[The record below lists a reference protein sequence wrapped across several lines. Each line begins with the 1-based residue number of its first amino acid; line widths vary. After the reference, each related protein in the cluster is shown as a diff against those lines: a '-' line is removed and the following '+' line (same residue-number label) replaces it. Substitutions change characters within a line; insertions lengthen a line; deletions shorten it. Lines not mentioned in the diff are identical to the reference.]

1 MYRVGFVKVKRSSPT
16 NRMRTQAALAAALG
30 VSSATVSNAFNRPDQ
45 LSPELRERI
54 LRAARDAGYV
64 GPDPTARAL
73 ARGKRGTIGV
83 VFTERLTYAF
93 SDPAAVLFLEGL
105 ARACEDADTGLLL
118 VPVSAGASSGSH
130 NIHRAAVDAL
140 ALYSLPDDD
149 PAVAAALAQEIA
161 VVMIDQPETPG
172 AAFIG
177 IDDRAAGRAALNHLL
192 ELGHRDITVIAYRL
206 TPERR
211 RGELSQEQ
219 QRAALYRTTR
229 LRLKGY
235 GDALKRF
242 GLGWETLRFYE
253 SDSNDPAGGAATA
266 AEIFVADSRP
276 TAILTDSDQLALG
289 VIQAA
294 VSAGIQV
301 PEDLSIVGS
310 DDIPAA
316 SVVTPAL
323 TTIKQ
328 PLISKGEEAG
338 RILLGKSSAENKLI
352 LPFELVIRSS
362 TAPARA
368 RRRRKT
374 SDSVRPASELKTTP

>member
-1 MYRVGFVKVKRSSPT
+1 MKVKRSEVKSRP
-16 NRMRTQAALAAALG
+16 RTQAALAAALG

-54 LRAARDAGYV
+54 LLAAKDVGYL

-105 ARACEDADTGLLL
+105 ARACEDAETGLLL
-118 VPVSAGASSGSH
+118 VPVRAGASNVSH

-149 PAVAAALAQEIA
+149 PAVAAALAQGLA
-161 VVMIDQPETPG
+161 TVTIDQPETPG
-172 AAFIG
+172 ASFIG
-177 IDDRAAGRAALNHLL
+177 IDDRAAGRAALSHLL
-192 ELGHRDITVIAYRL
+192 ELGHRHVTVIAYRL

-211 RGELSQEQ
+211 TGELSRQQ
-219 QRAALYRTTR
+219 QRAAKYRTTR

-235 GDALKRF
+235 EDALKRF

-266 AEIFVADSRP
+266 AEIFTDEKRP
-276 TAILTDSDQLALG
+276 TAILTDSDQLAFG

-294 VSAGIQV
+294 ASAGLRV
-301 PEDLSIVGS
+301 PEDLSVVGS

-316 SVVTPAL
+316 SVVTPGL

-328 PLISKGEEAG
+328 PLVAKGEEAG
-338 RILLGKSSAENKLI
+338 RILLGTSPKHERQI
-352 LPFELVIRSS
+352 LPFQLVIRSS
-362 TAPARA
+362 TAPPPAPSRGKRVRNGSSDEARD
-368 RRRRKT
+368 RER
-374 SDSVRPASELKTTP
+374 V

>member
-1 MYRVGFVKVKRSSPT
+1 
-16 NRMRTQAALAAALG
+16 MRTQAALAAALG

-93 SDPAAVLFLEGL
+93 SDPAAVLFPEGL

-211 RGELSQEQ
+211 RGELSQGT
-219 QRAALYRTTR
+219 AARR
-229 LRLKGY
+229 LVPY
-235 GDALKRF
+235 DSAASQ
-242 GLGWETLRFYE
+242 GLWRCPEAVRPWLGNSRFYE

-328 PLISKGEEAG
+328 PLISKGEEAAG
-338 RILLGKSSAENKLI
+338 FFSVR
-352 LPFELVIRSS
+352 
-362 TAPARA
+362 APL
-368 RRRRKT
+368 KT
-374 SDSVRPASELKTTP
+374 S

>member
-1 MYRVGFVKVKRSSPT
+1 M
-16 NRMRTQAALAAALG
+16 
-30 VSSATVSNAFNRPDQ
+30 
-45 LSPELRERI
+45 
-54 LRAARDAGYV
+54 
-64 GPDPTARAL
+64 
-73 ARGKRGTIGV
+73 
-83 VFTERLTYAF
+83 
-93 SDPAAVLFLEGL
+93 
-105 ARACEDADTGLLL
+105 
-118 VPVSAGASSGSH
+118 
-130 NIHRAAVDAL
+130 
-140 ALYSLPDDD
+140 
-149 PAVAAALAQEIA
+149 
-161 VVMIDQPETPG
+161 
-172 AAFIG
+172 
-177 IDDRAAGRAALNHLL
+177 
-192 ELGHRDITVIAYRL
+192 
-206 TPERR
+206 
-211 RGELSQEQ
+211 
-219 QRAALYRTTR
+219 YRTTR